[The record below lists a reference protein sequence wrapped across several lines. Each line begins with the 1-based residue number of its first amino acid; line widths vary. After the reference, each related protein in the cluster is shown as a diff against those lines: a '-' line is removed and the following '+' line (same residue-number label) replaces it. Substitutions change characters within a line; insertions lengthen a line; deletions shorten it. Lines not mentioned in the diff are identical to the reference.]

1 MAEEVSAE
9 ILRLMRANF
18 MYRVN
23 TDAEVR
29 AFLKKLREKKATQG
43 DVSLYSVRLGE
54 LLREVVR
61 DVLTAAEL
69 PNETL
74 YYNIMQDTVGEL
86 LKGAHRA
93 VNDAGAEAQ
102 RAIDEQNGVGLA
114 PISADFPQRR
124 VNDLFYK
131 AGAPGTTRER
141 ALKLLDEPLVTLT
154 QSFHDDHV
162 RVNAEARYRAGMAP
176 KIVRTA
182 TRGCCK
188 WCASLEGSYPY
199 EDVADTGNDVFRRHE
214 RCRCTVDYVC
224 DGKAQNVWTKRE
236 RPADAETL
244 AARRAY
250 GADEQTDAGT
260 LEARREYGAESGGA
274 DAGTLAARQAYG
286 VKGGGSD
293 ERILTDRQEYRS
305 GSSEGYEDITTEWTM
320 VTKQG
325 SVTMLNTWAHNG
337 VPYVVDGRHVVLKPS
352 KEEQKIAQ
360 IMGAKYGKDV
370 MLVPKINWP
379 EGIQTP
385 DYLIDQARY
394 DLKSPTGAGKSVMYG
409 LIASKKRQ
417 ADNFIVN
424 ITNCPLPMD
433 EIERQTAKL
442 YRNPRTAFVKNI
454 VLLKDGRI
462 TKVFSKK

>member
-1 MAEEVSAE
+1 MAEEVSAQ

-29 AFLKKLREKKATQG
+29 AFTKKLNAKKATQG
-43 DVSLYSVRLGE
+43 DVSLYGFRLGE

-86 LKGAHRA
+86 LKVAHRA

-141 ALKLLDEPLVTLT
+141 ALKILDEPLVTLT

-182 TRGCCK
+182 SFGCCK

-224 DGKAQNVWTKRE
+224 DGRAQNVWTKRE

-250 GADEQTDAGT
+250 GAEEQTDAGT
-260 LEARREYGAESGGA
+260 LAARRAYGKESERAKPEEIEAAADRAREEKGLAFVPESGIISNEGMYRASGNKGVFAILPIRMSRKTIREIAKEFDIDVKHLSFTIDRNEELLGLLYTGRADPEKIGGITFFPNAFTSKEELVRTLYHERIHVYQFRQYGAEYVQNHREEFEE
-274 DAGTLAARQAYG
+274 AA
-286 VKGGGSD
+286 
-293 ERILTDRQEYRS
+293 YR
-305 GSSEGYEDITTEWTM
+305 
-320 VTKQG
+320 
-325 SVTMLNTWAHNG
+325 
-337 VPYVVDGRHVVLKPS
+337 
-352 KEEQKIAQ
+352 EENA
-360 IMGAKYGKDV
+360 
-370 MLVPKINWP
+370 
-379 EGIQTP
+379 
-385 DYLIDQARY
+385 
-394 DLKSPTGAGKSVMYG
+394 
-409 LIASKKRQ
+409 
-417 ADNFIVN
+417 F
-424 ITNCPLPMD
+424 
-433 EIERQTAKL
+433 IERLRKEGK
-442 YRNPRTAFVKNI
+442 F
-454 VLLKDGRI
+454 
-462 TKVFSKK
+462 

>member
-18 MYRVN
+18 MHRVN

-86 LKGAHRA
+86 LKDAHRA

-131 AGAPGTTRER
+131 AGAPGTTRDR
-141 ALKLLDEPLVTLT
+141 ALKILYEPLVTLT

-182 TRGCCK
+182 SFGCCK

-214 RCRCTVDYVC
+214 RCKCTVDYVC
-224 DGKAQNVWTKRE
+224 DGKVKNVWKPKRE

-260 LEARREYGAESGGA
+260 LEARRAYGKESERAKPEEIEAAADRAREEKSLAFRLESGIISNEGMYRASGNKGVFAVLPIRMSRKTIREIAKEFDIDVKHLSFTIDRNEELLGLLYTGRADPEKIGGITFFPNAFTSKEELVRTLYHERIHVYQFRQYGAEYVQNHREEFEE
-274 DAGTLAARQAYG
+274 AA
-286 VKGGGSD
+286 
-293 ERILTDRQEYRS
+293 YR
-305 GSSEGYEDITTEWTM
+305 
-320 VTKQG
+320 
-325 SVTMLNTWAHNG
+325 
-337 VPYVVDGRHVVLKPS
+337 
-352 KEEQKIAQ
+352 EENA
-360 IMGAKYGKDV
+360 
-370 MLVPKINWP
+370 
-379 EGIQTP
+379 
-385 DYLIDQARY
+385 
-394 DLKSPTGAGKSVMYG
+394 
-409 LIASKKRQ
+409 
-417 ADNFIVN
+417 F
-424 ITNCPLPMD
+424 
-433 EIERQTAKL
+433 IERLRKEGK
-442 YRNPRTAFVKNI
+442 F
-454 VLLKDGRI
+454 
-462 TKVFSKK
+462 